1 MKMFLKVFLVTLLVS
16 VSIQKNAV
24 GDAIAW
30 TASYTIG
37 LPVEDGAS
45 GPYAFDA
52 TGLTYWAY
60 LENKVAIPRDID
72 GQFKA
77 GVEIPLRDIDNGD
90 LLFFDVDHKGTA
102 SHVGIY
108 MGDGEFIHAFQDRG
122 VVEYAELNL
131 PYFKSHFVGAR
142 RPW

>member
-72 GQFKA
+72 
-77 GVEIPLRDIDNGD
+77 NGD
-90 LLFFDVDHKGTA
+90 LLFFDIDHKGTA